1 MARKTGEIVVPTEP
15 ASRATKITGFTFKSY
30 DKNAGVLQFQ
40 IKNQDG
46 SPTDLI
52 NATVRLFMYIYQE
65 DEKKEFP
72 IFDNQIITE
81 SYMQGIVKY
90 SIPDMLL
97 AYEGKVD
104 ANIYIDFPDGSH
116 TDNLAF
122 TFNIEKSIIDGDIQL
137 NGEYYFKDFRQLLDG
152 VKQEA
157 TDAVNVALANVDS
170 TIEKANQQINE
181 FVEGATQTI
190 EQTVDEVTE
199 QLQDTQTKVDAVSQ
213 KVASAQSNLTTIEDK
228 LNQTNQQISDLGKLK
243 KMYSNSLD
251 FGGYDYSGNPNIAPL
266 INDNN
271 VMSLLNTVTKV
282 TPKGTYATAEKIAD
296 GDLSVG
302 VGMIPW
308 SRYDFTPLT
317 VGKQYT
323 LTIPI
328 RINEDYTGDISKLY
342 IRLRC
347 SNEDGGVLVSTKLI
361 PTNTS
366 KAEFVNISTTFTV
379 PSTAK
384 KSNNWYCQVG
394 SYGDSVDTRG
404 TVDIGYKVKLE
415 EGSIATP
422 YQPNLL
428 DAPYYLSKTLLGE
441 NIADPAVQFP
451 IKTSAYNVYQ
461 KEMKEPF
468 TAGQTYTLTIKAT
481 KASTQTFM
489 VYNEGIGDFYYGNLK
504 TIEGL
509 SDMWLLTFTPQKVSA
524 TFPKRLTIIQY
535 PQSTLGACQIDW
547 LKIEKGDTRTPN
559 IQQYKYFGEGL
570 KDSNDPND
578 YSWDITPE
586 YAEKGLN
593 DSVSLTESET
603 ILGLKNFAEGLQS
616 SGVNVAVEYAKAT
629 DTDKYTK
636 HGAIYLGGCAW
647 LAWETL
653 TFQKADGYA
662 KGSYIRLGA
671 DGNAS
676 FTYSDVPNIFGGYL
690 WLGGT
695 CQPDYTDGG
704 FGSYHITVEN
714 NFDDARKP
722 IVRFVDS
729 PTTPIKK
736 LAVRGFALV
745 FAPAPT
751 EGSRVLK

>member
-1 MARKTGEIVVPTEP
+1 MSNRSINLDFSKTPVAPVIIYGRVGDNGLQTITVHLSNFNEP
-15 ASRATKITGFTFKSY
+15 MDLR
-30 DKNAGVLQFQ
+30 DGVLAFEGLISDGQKKIIDSEGITADPEKLIEGTFEYTFPSAAFSMEGIYKRAYFSFQ
-40 IKNQDG
+40 KEGKRNTTGDFKIIVLGN
-46 SPTDLI
+46 TDI
-52 NATVRLFMYIYQE
+52 DVEEAE
-65 DEKKEFP
+65 S
-72 IFDNQIITE
+72 IITE
-81 SYMQGIVKY
+81 YNK
-90 SIPDMLL
+90 L
-97 AYEGKVD
+97 
-104 ANIYIDFPDGSH
+104 ID
-116 TDNLAF
+116 
-122 TFNIEKSIIDGDIQL
+122 QL
-137 NGEYYFKDFRQLLDG
+137 NELYTQTTEKVTGEYEQFH
-152 VKQEA
+152 
-157 TDAVNVALANVDS
+157 
-170 TIEKANQQINE
+170 QQVTESVTEINE
-181 FVEGATQTI
+181 LINNTKI
-190 EQTVDEVTE
+190 D
-199 QLQDTQTKVDAVSQ
+199 LQGLKD
-213 KVASAQSNLTTIEDK
+213 KVAELKHIVENLEN
-228 LNQTNQQISDLGKLK
+228 LSVVYSD
-243 KMYSNSLD
+243 SIN
-251 FGGYDYSGNPNIAPL
+251 FGNYDYSGNPNIAPL

-308 SRYDFTPLT
+308 SRYDFTQLT

-404 TVDIGYKVKLE
+404 TVDIGYEVKLE
-415 EGSIATP
+415 EGSTATP

-461 KEMKEPF
+461 KDMKEPF

-504 TIEGL
+504 TIEGI

-559 IQQYKYFGEGL
+559 IQQYKYFGTGI
-570 KDSNDPND
+570 KDSDDPND
-578 YSWDITPE
+578 FVWDLTPE
-586 YAEKGLN
+586 YIEANFAKETDVKTNTNNIKMLIDDLRVVTANVAWMKNNTYVLGKWQDLPLAGGYQGGDGTSPKYRIDTIDGHKKLSFSGAVTTTNNTLPSQSQQHAISTLPKELIPSDTKMGIGPTSSLSTSCRIAVTSAGNLYVGN
-593 DSVSLTESET
+593 DSGKDVKYCYL
-603 ILGLKNFAEGLQS
+603 
-616 SGVNVAVEYAKAT
+616 
-629 DTDKYTK
+629 DTFSY
-636 HGAIYLGGCAW
+636 W
-647 LAWETL
+647 L
-653 TFQKADGYA
+653 D
-662 KGSYIRLGA
+662 
-671 DGNAS
+671 
-676 FTYSDVPNIFGGYL
+676 
-690 WLGGT
+690 
-695 CQPDYTDGG
+695 
-704 FGSYHITVEN
+704 
-714 NFDDARKP
+714 
-722 IVRFVDS
+722 
-729 PTTPIKK
+729 
-736 LAVRGFALV
+736 
-745 FAPAPT
+745 
-751 EGSRVLK
+751 

>member
-1 MARKTGEIVVPTEP
+1 MMNSLYKLALDFSKELNYTKAIMARQGDKGIIVSVKPFLNGLQMDTSGATFTLKGTTPSNRYVDSVAISVTDEEVIFSLDGTFMSEEGYYKHCYVEYRKDDQVLTTQDIIFFSLGVSDISQGQAGEYISQLE
-15 ASRATKITGFTFKSY
+15 RLIQEYNETF
-30 DKNAGVLQFQ
+30 DTF
-40 IKNQDG
+40 I
-46 SPTDLI
+46 
-52 NATVRLFMYIYQE
+52 
-65 DEKKEFP
+65 
-72 IFDNQIITE
+72 NQIE
-81 SYMQGIVKY
+81 VR
-90 SIPDMLL
+90 
-97 AYEGKVD
+97 AEGLE
-104 ANIYIDFPDGSH
+104 
-116 TDNLAF
+116 TQLTNLK
-122 TFNIEKSIIDGDIQL
+122 T
-137 NGEYYFKDFRQLLDG
+137 
-152 VKQEA
+152 
-157 TDAVNVALANVDS
+157 DS
-170 TIEKANQQINE
+170 TLLQEKLDDLKESIKK
-181 FVEGATQTI
+181 
-190 EQTVDEVTE
+190 
-199 QLQDTQTKVDAVSQ
+199 L
-213 KVASAQSNLTTIEDK
+213 SNL
-228 LNQTNQQISDLGKLK
+228 SV
-243 KMYSNSLD
+243 MYSNSID
-251 FGGYDYSGNPNIAPL
+251 FGDYDYSGNPNIAPL

-404 TVDIGYKVKLE
+404 TVDIGYEVKLE
-415 EGSIATP
+415 EGSTATP

-461 KEMKEPF
+461 KDMKEPF

-559 IQQYKYFGEGL
+559 IQQYKYFGTGI
-570 KDSNDPND
+570 KDSDDPND
-578 YSWDITPE
+578 FVWDLTPE
-586 YAEKGLN
+586 YIEANFAKETDVKTNTNNIKMLIDDLRVVTANVAWMKNNTYVLGKWQDLPLAGGYQGGDGTIPKYRIDTIDGHKKLSFSGAVTTTNNTLPSQSQQHAISTLPKALIPSVTKMGIGPTSSLSTSCRIAVTSAGNLYVGN
-593 DSVSLTESET
+593 DSGKDVKYCYL
-603 ILGLKNFAEGLQS
+603 
-616 SGVNVAVEYAKAT
+616 
-629 DTDKYTK
+629 DTFSY
-636 HGAIYLGGCAW
+636 W
-647 LAWETL
+647 L
-653 TFQKADGYA
+653 D
-662 KGSYIRLGA
+662 
-671 DGNAS
+671 
-676 FTYSDVPNIFGGYL
+676 
-690 WLGGT
+690 
-695 CQPDYTDGG
+695 
-704 FGSYHITVEN
+704 
-714 NFDDARKP
+714 
-722 IVRFVDS
+722 
-729 PTTPIKK
+729 
-736 LAVRGFALV
+736 
-745 FAPAPT
+745 
-751 EGSRVLK
+751 